1 MKKLILSLIGASLWT
16 VQGMAQQQLPKV
28 VDKNGNLMDMP
39 VFGSP
44 EAESIARKRCGTYM
58 ESLSNS
64 KNGQTRAV
72 STSPNYVPH
81 TGTIN
86 IPVILVEFKDQKFSV
101 NKPQKAFEQFFNG
114 TKQTDLGNGNQHNYG
129 SVSQYFQAM
138 SSNAFKPVFKVYGPV
153 TLDKNETYY
162 GGTSNNGSDE
172 KPNELINDA
181 INKLQ
186 ASGEAIKDATVFCNG
201 GTTVDCVY
209 IIYAGLGQNIGGA
222 NTTVWAKTGSASG
235 NTLVGKNIRWYSMAS
250 ELSGMKTKDGSI
262 MIAGVGVSC
271 HEFSHALGLPDIY
284 PSVGSSTGYAKNNQN
299 MEYWDLMDGG
309 EYTYNRGYCPTAYTA
324 WEKEQLNWPVT
335 IKTLSDDQQVTMTS
349 STEQGG
355 TAYKIVNPSN
365 NYEYFMLENIQK
377 KGWNSHQY
385 AAGLMV
391 YHVNEPSNGTIHM
404 GSHLNDI
411 KGYPGMAI
419 VPADG
424 LCATADLDA
433 NHKKV
438 LTLKGDSA
446 IYYFE
451 QMRGDLFPGTYSTL
465 ASLNVTELSD
475 ANAQPNWHWYK
486 SGNSGY
492 EDTNKALKNITLD
505 TSTGTVSFYY
515 VGDVAAGI
523 STIETSKEGKGR
535 IYTLDGR
542 YVGQDFNA
550 LPHGIYIIGG
560 KKIVKS

>member
-101 NKPQKAFEQFFNG
+101 NKPQEAFEQFFNG

-201 GTTVDCVY
+201 GTTVDCIY

-235 NTLVGKNIRWYSMAS
+235 NTLVGKSIRWYSMAS
-250 ELSGMKTKDGSI
+250 ELSGMKASEDSA

-284 PSVGSSTGYAKNNQN
+284 PTVSTSITGYAKNNQN

-309 EYTYNRGYCPTAYTA
+309 EYTYNGGYCPTPYTA
-324 WEKEQLNWPVT
+324 WEKEQLGWQVD
-335 IKTLSDDQQVTMTS
+335 IQTLDQSQSVTMPT

-355 TAYKIVNPSN
+355 TAYKIVNPN
-365 NYEYFMLENIQK
+365 NSHEYFMLECIQK
-377 KGWNSHQY
+377 KGWSTHQY

-391 YHVNEPSNGTIHM
+391 YHVNEPSDGTIYM
-404 GSHLNDI
+404 GTRLNDI

-419 VPADG
+419 VPADD
-424 LCATADLDA
+424 LCASYDID
-433 NHKKV
+433 NNRKNIVINGEKK
-438 LTLKGDSA
+438 S
-446 IYYFE
+446 YYIE
-451 QMRGDLFPGTYSTL
+451 QLRGDLFPGTFSSLQT
-465 ASLNVTELSD
+465 LNVTELSD
-475 ANAQPNWHWYK
+475 DHYRPNWHWYK
-486 SGNSGY
+486 TGNSGY
-492 EDTNKALKNITLD
+492 ENTNKALRNITYD
-505 TSTGTVSFYY
+505 SATGTVSFNYIH
-515 VGDVAAGI
+515 DTTTGI
-523 STIETSKEGKGR
+523 KGVERNEATTKR

-550 LPHGIYIIGG
+550 LPQGIYIIGG
-560 KKIVKS
+560 KKIVK

>member
-1 MKKLILSLIGASLWT
+1 MTAVSLWT

-44 EAESIARKRCGTYM
+44 EAENIARKRCGTYM

-81 TGTIN
+81 TGTVN

-101 NKPQKAFEQFFNG
+101 NTPQKAFEQFFNG
-114 TKQTDLGNGNQHNYG
+114 TTQADLGNGNQHNYG

-138 SSNAFKPVFKVYGPV
+138 SSKAFKPVFKVYGPV

-186 ASGEAIKDATVFCNG
+186 ASDDAIKDATVFCNG

-235 NTLVGKNIRWYSMAS
+235 NTLVNKSIRWYSMAS
-250 ELSGMKTKDGSI
+250 ELSGMKASEDSA

-284 PSVGSSTGYAKNNQN
+284 PTVSTSITGYAKNNQN

-309 EYTYNRGYCPTAYTA
+309 EYTYNGGYCPTPYTA
-324 WEKEQLNWPVT
+324 WEKEQLGWQVD
-335 IKTLSDDQQVTMTS
+335 IQTLDQSQSVTMPT

-355 TAYKIVNPSN
+355 TAYKIVNPN
-365 NYEYFMLENIQK
+365 NSHEYFMLECIQK
-377 KGWNSHQY
+377 K
-385 AAGLMV
+385 
-391 YHVNEPSNGTIHM
+391 
-404 GSHLNDI
+404 
-411 KGYPGMAI
+411 
-419 VPADG
+419 
-424 LCATADLDA
+424 
-433 NHKKV
+433 
-438 LTLKGDSA
+438 
-446 IYYFE
+446 
-451 QMRGDLFPGTYSTL
+451 
-465 ASLNVTELSD
+465 
-475 ANAQPNWHWYK
+475 
-486 SGNSGY
+486 
-492 EDTNKALKNITLD
+492 
-505 TSTGTVSFYY
+505 
-515 VGDVAAGI
+515 VGVHI
-523 STIETSKEGKGR
+523 NM
-535 IYTLDGR
+535 L
-542 YVGQDFNA
+542 QD
-550 LPHGIYIIGG
+550 
-560 KKIVKS
+560 

>member
-1 MKKLILSLIGASLWT
+1 MKKLILSLIAASLWT
-16 VQGMAQQQLPKV
+16 TQGRAQQLLPKV

-39 VFGSP
+39 IFGST
-44 EAESIARKRCGTYM
+44 EAENIAKKRCGTFM
-58 ESLSNS
+58 ESLNNS

-72 STSPNYVPH
+72 STSQNYVPNI
-81 TGTIN
+81 GTIN
-86 IPVILVEFKDQKFSV
+86 IPVILVEFKDQKFIV
-101 NKPQKAFEQFFNG
+101 NKPKEAFEQFFNG
-114 TKQTDLGNGNQHNYG
+114 TTQADLGNGNQHNYG

-138 SSNAFKPVFKVYGPV
+138 SSNTFNPVFKVYGPV
-153 TLDKNETYY
+153 TLDKDETYY
-162 GGTSNNGSDE
+162 GGSNDSGNDE
-172 KPNELINDA
+172 KPNQLIDDA
-181 INKLQ
+181 IAKLQ
-186 ASGEAIKDATVFCNG
+186 SSDEAIKDAAVFCNG

-222 NTTVWAKTGSASG
+222 NTTVWAKTGNASG
-235 NTLVGKNIRWYSMAS
+235 NKLVGKSIRWYSMAS
-250 ELSGMKTKDGSI
+250 ELSGMKASQDSVA
-262 MIAGVGVSC
+262 IAGVGVSC

-284 PSVGSSTGYAKNNQN
+284 PSVGKSTGYAKNNQN

-309 EYTYNRGYCPTAYTA
+309 EYTYNGGYCPTPYTA
-324 WEKEQLNWPVT
+324 WEKEQLGWQVD
-335 IKTLSDDQQVTMTS
+335 IQTLDQSQSVTMPT

-355 TAYKIVNPSN
+355 TAYKIVNPN
-365 NYEYFMLENIQK
+365 NSHEYFMLECIQK
-377 KGWNSHQY
+377 KGWSTHQY

-391 YHVNEPSNGTIHM
+391 YHVNEPSDGTIYM
-404 GSHLNDI
+404 GTRLNDI

-424 LCATADLDA
+424 LCASYDIKDNHAKVEINGKNAD
-433 NHKKV
+433 KY
-438 LTLKGDSA
+438 
-446 IYYFE
+446 IE
-451 QMRGDLFPGTYSTL
+451 QLRGDLFPGTYSTL

>member
-1 MKKLILSLIGASLWT
+1 MKKLLLSLIAASLWT
-16 VQGMAQQQLPKV
+16 MQGTAQQQLPKV

-39 VFGSP
+39 TFDSP
-44 EAESIARKRCGTYM
+44 EVEHIARKRCGTFM

-72 STSPNYVPH
+72 STTPNYVPH
-81 TGTIN
+81 EGTIN

-101 NKPQKAFEQFFNG
+101 NKPKEAFEQFFNG
-114 TKQTDLGNGNQHNYG
+114 TTQADLGNGNQHNYG

-138 SSNAFKPVFKVYGPV
+138 SRNTFNPVFKVYGPV
-153 TLDKNETYY
+153 TLDNDETYY
-162 GGTSNNGSDE
+162 GGTSSTGNDE
-172 KPNELINDA
+172 KPQQVISDA
-181 INKLQ
+181 IAKLQ
-186 ASGEAIKDATVFCNG
+186 ASDDAIADATEFCNG
-201 GTTVDCVY
+201 GSTIDCVY
-209 IIYAGLGQNIGGA
+209 ILYAGLGQNIGGA
-222 NTTVWAKTGSASG
+222 NTTIWAKTGGCSQ
-235 NTLVGKNIRWYSMAS
+235 TLLGKRIRWYSMAS
-250 ELSGMKTKDGSI
+250 ELSGLRATKDSVA
-262 MIAGVGVSC
+262 IAGIGVSC

-284 PSVGSSTGYAKNNQN
+284 PSVSNSSGYAKDNQN

-309 EYTYNRGYCPTAYTA
+309 EYTFNGGYCPTAYTA
-324 WEKEQLNWPVT
+324 WEKEQLNWPVS
-335 IKTLSDDQQVTMTS
+335 IETLSADQQVNMTT

-377 KGWNSHQY
+377 KGWNSRQY

-391 YHVNEPSNGTIHM
+391 YHVNEPNSGTIYM

-451 QMRGDLFPGTYSTL
+451 QLRGDLFPGTYSTL

-523 STIETSKEGKGR
+523 STIETSKEEKGR

>member
-39 VFGSP
+39 TFDSP
-44 EAESIARKRCGTYM
+44 EVEHIARKRCGTFM

-72 STSPNYVPH
+72 STTPNYVPH
-81 TGTIN
+81 EGTIN
-86 IPVILVEFKDQKFSV
+86 IPVILVEFEDQKFSV
-101 NKPQKAFEQFFNG
+101 NKPKEAFEQFFNR
-114 TKQTDLGNGNQHNYG
+114 TTQADLGNGNQHNYG

-138 SSNAFKPVFKVYGPV
+138 SSNTFNPVFKVYGPV
-153 TLDKNETYY
+153 TLDQNETYY
-162 GGTSNNGSDE
+162 GGTNASGNDE
-172 KPNELINDA
+172 KPNQLIDDA
-181 INKLQ
+181 IAKLQ

-222 NTTVWAKTGSASG
+222 NTTVWAKTGNASG
-235 NTLVGKNIRWYSMAS
+235 NTLVGKSIRWYSMAS
-250 ELSGMKTKDGSI
+250 ELSGMKASQDSVA
-262 MIAGVGVSC
+262 IAGVGVSC

-284 PSVGSSTGYAKNNQN
+284 PSVGTSTGYAKDNQN

-309 EYTYNRGYCPTAYTA
+309 EYTYNGGYCPTPYTA
-324 WEKEQLNWPVT
+324 WEKEQLGWQVD
-335 IKTLSDDQQVTMTS
+335 IQTLDQSQSVTMPT
-349 STEQGG
+349 STEQRG

-365 NYEYFMLENIQK
+365 SHEYFMLENIQK
-377 KGWNSHQY
+377 KGWNTHQY

-391 YHVNEPSNGTIHM
+391 YHVNEPSNAINMWTK
-404 GSHLNDI
+404 LND
-411 KGYPGMAI
+411 KEGYPGMAI
-419 VPADG
+419 VPADS
-424 LCATADLDA
+424 LCASYDID
-433 NHKKV
+433 NNRRSIVINGKEEN
-438 LTLKGDSA
+438 
-446 IYYFE
+446 YYYE
-451 QMRGDLFPGTYSTL
+451 QLCGDLFPGTFSRLET
-465 ASLNVTELSD
+465 LNVTELSD
-475 ANAQPNWHWYK
+475 DHYRPNWHWYK

-492 EDTNKALKNITLD
+492 ENTNKALRNITYD
-505 TSTGTVSFYY
+505 RSTGIVSFDY
-515 VGDVAAGI
+515 VHDTTTGI
-523 STIETSKEGKGR
+523 KGVERNEATTKR

-560 KKIVKS
+560 RKIVK

>member
-1 MKKLILSLIGASLWT
+1 MKKLLLSLIAASLWT
-16 VQGMAQQQLPKV
+16 TQGRAQQLLPKV

-39 VFGSP
+39 IFGSP
-44 EAESIARKRCGTYM
+44 EAENIAKKRCGTYM
-58 ESLSNS
+58 ENISNS

-72 STSPNYVPH
+72 SSSANYVPH
-81 TGTIN
+81 TGTVY
-86 IPVILVEFKDQKFSV
+86 IPVILVQFNDQKFSV
-101 NKPQKAFEQFFNG
+101 NKLKEAFEQFFNG
-114 TKQTDLGNGNQHNYG
+114 TTQADLGNGNQHNYG

-138 SSNAFKPVFKVYGPV
+138 SRNTFNPVFKVYGPV
-153 TLDKNETYY
+153 TLDKDETYY
-162 GGTSNNGSDE
+162 GGSNDSGNDE
-172 KPNELINDA
+172 KPNQLIDDA
-181 INKLQ
+181 IAKLQ
-186 ASGEAIKDATVFCNG
+186 SSDEAIKDATVFCKDG
-201 GTTVDCVY
+201 KTVDCIY
-209 IIYAGLGQNIGGA
+209 ILYAGLGQNIGGA
-222 NTTVWAKTGSASG
+222 NTTVWAKTGSAGG

-284 PSVGSSTGYAKNNQN
+284 PSVGTSTGYAKNNQN

-324 WEKEQLNWPVT
+324 WEKEQLGWPVD
-335 IKTLSDDQQVTMTS
+335 IQALDESQSVTMPT

-355 TAYKIVNPSN
+355 TAYKIVNPN
-365 NYEYFMLENIQK
+365 NSHEYFMLENIQK
-377 KGWNSHQY
+377 KGWNTYQY

-391 YHVNEPSNGTIHM
+391 YHVNEPSSGTIYM
-404 GSHLNDI
+404 GTKLNDNE
-411 KGYPGMAI
+411 GYPGMAI

-424 LCATADLDA
+424 LCASADLEA
-433 NHKKV
+433 NKKTV
-438 LTLKGDSA
+438 EINGKKTS
-446 IYYFE
+446 YYME
-451 QMRGDLFPGTYSTL
+451 QLRGDLFPGTYSTL

-523 STIETSKEGKGR
+523 STIETSKEEKGR

-560 KKIVKS
+560 KKIVK

>member
-1 MKKLILSLIGASLWT
+1 MKKLLLSLIAASLWT
-16 VQGMAQQQLPKV
+16 MQGTAQQQFPKV
-28 VDKNGNLMDMP
+28 VDKDGNSMDMP
-39 VFGSP
+39 LFDSP
-44 EAESIARKRCGTYM
+44 EANNIATKRCGTWM
-58 ESLSNS
+58 KSTNS
-64 KNGQTRAV
+64 SSQIPSRAV
-72 STSPNYVPH
+72 SSSQDYVKS
-81 TGTIN
+81 TGRVV
-86 IPVILVEFKDQKFSV
+86 IPVILVQFKDVQFTV
-101 NKPQKAFEQFFNG
+101 NSPKQAFDQFFNG
-114 TKQTDLGNGNQHNYG
+114 TTQHNLGNGNQHNYG
-129 SVSQYFQAM
+129 SVAQYFAAM
-138 SSNAFKPVFKVYGPV
+138 SSNAFTPVFKVYGPV
-153 TLDKNETYY
+153 TLDNDETYY
-162 GGTSNNGSDE
+162 GGTSSTGNDE
-172 KPNELINDA
+172 KPQQVISDA
-181 INKLQ
+181 IAKLQ
-186 ASGEAIKDATVFCNG
+186 ASDDAIADATEFCNG
-201 GTTVDCVY
+201 GSTIDCVY
-209 IIYAGLGQNIGGA
+209 ILYAGLGQNIGGA
-222 NTTVWAKTGSASG
+222 NTTIWAKTGGCSQ
-235 NTLVGKNIRWYSMAS
+235 TLLGKRIRWYSMAS
-250 ELSGMKTKDGSI
+250 ELSGLRATKDSVA
-262 MIAGVGVSC
+262 IAGIGVSC

-284 PSVGSSTGYAKNNQN
+284 PSVGTSTGYAKDNQN

-324 WEKEQLNWPVT
+324 WEKEQLNWLVT

-492 EDTNKALKNITLD
+492 EKTHKALRNITYD
-505 TSTGTVSFYY
+505 TSTGIVSFNYIH
-515 VGDVAAGI
+515 DTTTGI
-523 STIETSKEGKGR
+523 KGFFCMDTSTKR

-550 LPHGIYIIGG
+550 LPHGIYITGG
-560 KKIVKS
+560 RKIVK

>member
-1 MKKLILSLIGASLWT
+1 MKKLLLSLIAASLWT
-16 VQGMAQQQLPKV
+16 MQGTAQQQLPKV
-28 VDKNGNLMDMP
+28 VDKNGNLMNMP
-39 VFGSP
+39 MFGSP
-44 EAESIARKRCGTYM
+44 EAENIALRRCGTFM

-72 STSPNYVPH
+72 STTPNYVPH
-81 TGTIN
+81 EGTIN

-101 NKPQKAFEQFFNG
+101 NKPKEAFEQFFNG
-114 TKQTDLGNGNQHNYG
+114 TTQADLGNGNQHNYG
-129 SVSQYFQAM
+129 SVAQYFQAM
-138 SSNAFKPVFKVYGPV
+138 SSNEFKPVFKVYGPV
-153 TLDKNETYY
+153 TLDQNETYY
-162 GGTSNNGSDE
+162 GGTNASGNDE
-172 KPNELINDA
+172 KPNQLINDA

-186 ASGEAIKDATVFCNG
+186 ASDEAIKDATVFCKDG
-201 GTTVDCVY
+201 KTVDCIY
-209 IIYAGLGQNIGGA
+209 ILYAGLGQNIGGA
-222 NTTVWAKTGSASG
+222 NTTVWAKTGSAGG

-309 EYTYNRGYCPTAYTA
+309 EYTYNGGYCPTPYTA
-324 WEKEQLNWPVT
+324 WEKEQLGWPVD
-335 IKTLSDDQQVTMTS
+335 IQTLDKNQSVTMPT

-365 NYEYFMLENIQK
+365 SHEYFMLENIQK
-377 KGWNSHQY
+377 KGWNTYQY

-391 YHVNEPSNGTIHM
+391 YHVNEPSSGTIYM
-404 GSHLNDI
+404 GTKLNDNE
-411 KGYPGMAI
+411 GYPGMAI

-424 LCATADLDA
+424 LCASADLEA
-433 NHKKV
+433 NKKTV
-438 LTLKGDSA
+438 EINGKKTS
-446 IYYFE
+446 YYME
-451 QMRGDLFPGTYSTL
+451 QLRGDLFPGTYSTL

>member
-1 MKKLILSLIGASLWT
+1 MKKLLLSLIAASLWT
-16 VQGMAQQQLPKV
+16 MQGTAQQQLPKV

-39 VFGSP
+39 TFDSP
-44 EAESIARKRCGTYM
+44 EVEHIARKRCGTFM

-72 STSPNYVPH
+72 STTPNYVPH
-81 TGTIN
+81 EGTIN

-101 NKPQKAFEQFFNG
+101 NKPKEAFEQFFNG
-114 TKQTDLGNGNQHNYG
+114 TTQADLGNGNQHNYG

-138 SSNAFKPVFKVYGPV
+138 SSNTFNPVFKVYGPV
-153 TLDKNETYY
+153 TLDQNETYY
-162 GGTSNNGSDE
+162 GGKNASGNDE
-172 KPNELINDA
+172 KPNQLINDA
-181 INKLQ
+181 IAKLQ
-186 ASGEAIKDATVFCNG
+186 SSDEAIKDATVFCNG

-309 EYTYNRGYCPTAYTA
+309 EYTYNGGYCPTPYTA
-324 WEKEQLNWPVT
+324 WEKEQLGWPVD
-335 IKTLSDDQQVTMTS
+335 IQTLDKNQSVTMPTS
-349 STEQGG
+349 KEQGG

-365 NYEYFMLENIQK
+365 SHEYFLLENIQK
-377 KGWNSHQY
+377 KGWNTHQY
-385 AAGLMV
+385 AYGLMV
-391 YHVNEPSNGTIHM
+391 YHVNEPSNAINMWTK
-404 GSHLNDI
+404 LNDNE
-411 KGYPGMAI
+411 GYPGMAI

-424 LCATADLDA
+424 LCASADKQE
-433 NHKKV
+433 N
-438 LTLKGDSA
+438 KGSVE
-446 IYYFE
+446 INGEKESYYIE
-451 QMRGDLFPGTYSTL
+451 QLRGDLFPGTFSRLET
-465 ASLNVTELSD
+465 LNVTELSD
-475 ANAQPNWHWYK
+475 DHYRPNWHWYK

-492 EDTNKALKNITLD
+492 EKTNKALQNITYD
-505 TSTGTVSFYY
+505 TTTGTVAFNYIH
-515 VGDVAAGI
+515 DTTTGI
-523 STIETSKEGKGR
+523 KGIERMEATTKR

-542 YVGQDFNA
+542 YVGTDFNA

-560 KKIVKS
+560 KKIVK

>member
-44 EAESIARKRCGTYM
+44 EAENIARKRCGTYM

-114 TKQTDLGNGNQHNYG
+114 TTQANLGNGNQYNYG

-138 SSNAFKPVFKVYGPV
+138 SSKTFNPVFKVYGPV
-153 TLDKNETYY
+153 TLDKDETYY
-162 GGTSNNGSDE
+162 GGSNNSGNDE
-172 KPNELINDA
+172 KPNQLINDA
-181 INKLQ
+181 IAKLQ
-186 ASGEAIKDATVFCNG
+186 ASDEAIKDATVFCKD
-201 GTTVDCVY
+201 GTTVDCIY

-222 NTTVWAKTGSASG
+222 NTTVWAKTGNASG
-235 NTLVGKNIRWYSMAS
+235 NKLVNKSIRWYSMAS
-250 ELSGMKTKDGSI
+250 ELSGMKDKEGNAF
-262 MIAGVGVSC
+262 IAGIGVSC

-284 PSVGSSTGYAKNNQN
+284 PTVSTSITGYAKNNQN

-309 EYTYNRGYCPTAYTA
+309 EYTYNGGYCPTPYTA
-324 WEKEQLNWPVT
+324 WEKEQLGWEVD
-335 IKTLSDDQQVTMTS
+335 IQTLDQSQTVTMST

-355 TAYKIVNPSN
+355 TAYKIVNPNNSN
-365 NYEYFMLENIQK
+365 EYFMLESIQK
-377 KGWNSHQY
+377 KGWSTYQY

-391 YHVNEPSNGTIHM
+391 YHVNEPSNGTIYM
-404 GSHLNDI
+404 GTRLNDI
-411 KGYPGMAI
+411 EGYPGMAI
-419 VPADG
+419 VPADD
-424 LCATADLDA
+424 LCASYDID
-433 NHKKV
+433 NNRKNIVINGEKK
-438 LTLKGDSA
+438 S
-446 IYYFE
+446 YYIE
-451 QMRGDLFPGTYSTL
+451 QLRGDLFPGTFSSLQT
-465 ASLNVTELSD
+465 LNVTELSD
-475 ANAQPNWHWYK
+475 DHYRPNWHWYK
-486 SGNSGY
+486 TGNSGY
-492 EDTNKALKNITLD
+492 ENTNKALRNITYD
-505 TSTGTVSFYY
+505 RATGTVSFNYIH
-515 VGDVAAGI
+515 DTTTGI
-523 STIETSKEGKGR
+523 KGVERNEATTKR

-560 KKIVKS
+560 KKIVK

>member
-1 MKKLILSLIGASLWT
+1 MKKLLLSLIAASLWT
-16 VQGMAQQQLPKV
+16 MQGTAQQQLPKV
-28 VDKNGNLMDMP
+28 VDKNGNLMNMP
-39 VFGSP
+39 MFGSP
-44 EAESIARKRCGTYM
+44 EAENIALRRCGTFM

-72 STSPNYVPH
+72 STTPNYVPH
-81 TGTIN
+81 EGTIN

-101 NKPQKAFEQFFNG
+101 NKPKEAFEQFFNG
-114 TKQTDLGNGNQHNYG
+114 TTQADLGNGNQHNYG
-129 SVSQYFQAM
+129 SVAQYFQAM
-138 SSNAFKPVFKVYGPV
+138 SRNRFNPVFTVYGPV
-153 TLDKNETYY
+153 TLDQNETYY
-162 GGTSNNGSDE
+162 GGTNSSGNDE
-172 KPNELINDA
+172 KPNQLINDA
-181 INKLQ
+181 IAKLQ
-186 ASGEAIKDATVFCNG
+186 SSDEAIKDATVFCNG

-222 NTTVWAKTGSASG
+222 NTTVWAKTGNASG
-235 NTLVGKNIRWYSMAS
+235 NKLVGKSIRWYSMAS
-250 ELSGMKTKDGSI
+250 ELSGMKASQDSVA
-262 MIAGVGVSC
+262 IAGVGVSC

-284 PSVGSSTGYAKNNQN
+284 PSVSSSTGYAKNNQN

-309 EYTYNRGYCPTAYTA
+309 EYTYNGGYCPTPYTA
-324 WEKEQLNWPVT
+324 WEKEQLGWKVD
-335 IKTLSDDQQVTMTS
+335 IQTLDKNQSVTMPT

-365 NYEYFMLENIQK
+365 SHEYFMLENIQK
-377 KGWNSHQY
+377 KGWNTYQY

-391 YHVNEPSNGTIHM
+391 YHVNEPSSGTISM
-404 GSHLNDI
+404 GTKLNDNE
-411 KGYPGMAI
+411 GYPGMAI

-424 LCATADLDA
+424 LCASADLEA
-433 NHKKV
+433 NKKTV
-438 LTLKGDSA
+438 EINGKKTS
-446 IYYFE
+446 YYME
-451 QMRGDLFPGTYSTL
+451 QLRGDLFPGTYSTL

-505 TSTGTVSFYY
+505 TSTGKVSFYY

>member
-1 MKKLILSLIGASLWT
+1 MKKLLLSLIAASLWT
-16 VQGMAQQQLPKV
+16 MQGTAQQQLPKV

-39 VFGSP
+39 TFDSP
-44 EAESIARKRCGTYM
+44 EVEHIARKRCGTFM

-72 STSPNYVPH
+72 STTPNYVPH
-81 TGTIN
+81 EGTIN

-101 NKPQKAFEQFFNG
+101 NKPKEAFEQFFNG
-114 TKQTDLGNGNQHNYG
+114 TTQADLGNGNQHNYG

-138 SSNAFKPVFKVYGPV
+138 SSNTFNPVFKVYGPV
-153 TLDKNETYY
+153 TLDQNETYY
-162 GGTSNNGSDE
+162 GGTNASGNDE
-172 KPNELINDA
+172 KPNQLIDDA
-181 INKLQ
+181 IAKLK
-186 ASGEAIKDATVFCNG
+186 SSDEAIKDATVFCNG

-222 NTTVWAKTGSASG
+222 STTVWAKTGSASG
-235 NTLVGKNIRWYSMAS
+235 NTLVGRNIRWYSMAS

-284 PSVGSSTGYAKNNQN
+284 PSVGTSTGYAKNNQN

-309 EYTYNRGYCPTAYTA
+309 EYTYNGGYCPTPYTA
-324 WEKEQLNWPVT
+324 WEKEQLGWPVD
-335 IKTLSDDQQVTMTS
+335 IQTLDENQSVTMPTS
-349 STEQGG
+349 TGQGG

-365 NYEYFMLENIQK
+365 CHEYFLLENIQK
-377 KGWNSHQY
+377 KGWNTHQY
-385 AAGLMV
+385 AYGLMV
-391 YHVNEPSNGTIHM
+391 YHVNEPSNGTIYM
-404 GSHLNDI
+404 DTRLND
-411 KGYPGMAI
+411 KEGYPGMAI

-424 LCATADLDA
+424 LCASADLEA
-433 NHKKV
+433 NKKTV
-438 LTLKGDSA
+438 EINGKKTS
-446 IYYFE
+446 YYME
-451 QMRGDLFPGTYSTL
+451 QLRGDLFPGTYSTL

-523 STIETSKEGKGR
+523 STIETSKEEKGR

>member
-1 MKKLILSLIGASLWT
+1 MKKLLLSLIAASLWT
-16 VQGMAQQQLPKV
+16 MQGTAQQQLPKV

-39 VFGSP
+39 TFDSP
-44 EAESIARKRCGTYM
+44 EVEHIARKRCGTFM

-72 STSPNYVPH
+72 STTPNYVPH
-81 TGTIN
+81 EGTIN

-101 NKPQKAFEQFFNG
+101 NKPKEAFEQFFNG
-114 TKQTDLGNGNQHNYG
+114 TTQADLGNGNQHNYG

-138 SSNAFKPVFKVYGPV
+138 SSKTFNPVFKVYGPV
-153 TLDKNETYY
+153 TLDKDETYY
-162 GGTSNNGSDE
+162 GGSNDSGNDE
-172 KPNELINDA
+172 KPNQLIDDA
-181 INKLQ
+181 IAKLQ
-186 ASGEAIKDATVFCNG
+186 SSDEAIKDAAVFCNG

-222 NTTVWAKTGSASG
+222 NTTVWAKTGNASG
-235 NTLVGKNIRWYSMAS
+235 NKLVGKSIRWYSMAS
-250 ELSGMKTKDGSI
+250 ELSGMKASQDSVA
-262 MIAGVGVSC
+262 IAGVGVSC

-284 PSVGSSTGYAKNNQN
+284 PSVSSSTGYAKDNQN

-309 EYTYNRGYCPTAYTA
+309 EYTYNGGYCPTPYTA
-324 WEKEQLNWPVT
+324 WEKEQQGWKVD
-335 IKTLSDDQQVTMTS
+335 IQTLDKNQSVTMPT

-365 NYEYFMLENIQK
+365 SHEYFMLENIQK
-377 KGWNSHQY
+377 KGWNTYQY

-391 YHVNEPSNGTIHM
+391 YHVNEPSNGTIYM
-404 GSHLNDI
+404 GTKLNDTA
-411 KGYPGMAI
+411 GYPGMAI

-424 LCATADLDA
+424 LCASADLEA
-433 NHKKV
+433 NKKTV
-438 LTLKGDSA
+438 EINGKKTS
-446 IYYFE
+446 YYME
-451 QMRGDLFPGTYSTL
+451 QLRGDLFPGTYSTL

-486 SGNSGY
+486 SGKSGY
-492 EDTNKALKNITLD
+492 EKTNKALQNITYD
-505 TSTGTVSFYY
+505 TTTGTVAFNY
-515 VGDVAAGI
+515 VHDTTTGI
-523 STIETSKEGKGR
+523 KGIEHTGATTKR

-560 KKIVKS
+560 KKIVR

>member
-1 MKKLILSLIGASLWT
+1 MKKLLLSLIAASLWT
-16 VQGMAQQQLPKV
+16 MQGTAQQQLPKV

-39 VFGSP
+39 TFDSP
-44 EAESIARKRCGTYM
+44 EVEHIARKRCGTFM

-72 STSPNYVPH
+72 STTPNYVPH
-81 TGTIN
+81 EGTIN

-101 NKPQKAFEQFFNG
+101 NKPKEAFEQFFNG
-114 TKQTDLGNGNQHNYG
+114 TTQADLGNGNQHNYG

-138 SSNAFKPVFKVYGPV
+138 SSNTFNPVFKVYGPV
-153 TLDKNETYY
+153 TLDQNETYY
-162 GGTSNNGSDE
+162 GGTNASGNDE
-172 KPNELINDA
+172 KPNQLIDDA
-181 INKLQ
+181 IAKLK
-186 ASGEAIKDATVFCNG
+186 SSDEAIKDATVFCNG

-222 NTTVWAKTGSASG
+222 STTVWAKTGSASG
-235 NTLVGKNIRWYSMAS
+235 NTLVGRNIRWYSMAS

-284 PSVGSSTGYAKNNQN
+284 PSVGTSTGYAKNNQN

-309 EYTYNRGYCPTAYTA
+309 EYTYNGGYCPTPYTA
-324 WEKEQLNWPVT
+324 WEKEQLGWPVD
-335 IKTLSDDQQVTMTS
+335 IQTLDENQSVTMPTS
-349 STEQGG
+349 TGQGG

-365 NYEYFMLENIQK
+365 CHEYFLLENIQK
-377 KGWNSHQY
+377 KGWNTHQY
-385 AAGLMV
+385 AYGLMV
-391 YHVNEPSNGTIHM
+391 YHVNEPSNGTIYM
-404 GSHLNDI
+404 DTRLND
-411 KGYPGMAI
+411 KEGYPGMAI

-424 LCATADLDA
+424 LCASADLEA
-433 NHKKV
+433 NKKNV
-438 LTLKGDSA
+438 EINGKKTS
-446 IYYFE
+446 YYME
-451 QMRGDLFPGTYSTL
+451 QLRGDLFPGTYSTL

-523 STIETSKEGKGR
+523 STIETSKEEKGR

>member
-16 VQGMAQQQLPKV
+16 TQGMAQQQLPKV

-44 EAESIARKRCGTYM
+44 EAENIARKRCGTYM

-72 STSPNYVPH
+72 GTSPNYVPH

-101 NKPQKAFEQFFNG
+101 NKPKEAFEQFFNG
-114 TKQTDLGNGNQHNYG
+114 TTQANLGNGNQYNYG

-138 SSNAFKPVFKVYGPV
+138 SSKTFNPVFKVYGPV
-153 TLDKNETYY
+153 TLDKDETYY
-162 GGTSNNGSDE
+162 GGTSNNGNDE
-172 KPNELINDA
+172 KPNALINDA
-181 INKLQ
+181 ITKLQ
-186 ASGEAIKDATVFCNG
+186 ASDEAIKDAAVFCNG

-209 IIYAGLGQNIGGA
+209 IIYAGVGQNINGA
-222 NTTVWAKTGSASG
+222 NTTVWAKTGNASG
-235 NTLVGKNIRWYSMAS
+235 NTLVNKSIRWYSMAS
-250 ELSGMKTKDGSI
+250 ELSGMKASQDSVA
-262 MIAGVGVSC
+262 IAGVGVSC

-284 PSVGSSTGYAKNNQN
+284 PSVGKSTGYAKNNQN

-309 EYTYNRGYCPTAYTA
+309 EYTYNGGYCPTPYTA
-324 WEKEQLNWPVT
+324 WEKEQLGWPVD
-335 IKTLSDDQQVTMTS
+335 IQTLDKNQSVTMPT

-365 NYEYFMLENIQK
+365 SHEYFMLENIQK
-377 KGWNSHQY
+377 KGWNTYQY

-391 YHVNEPSNGTIHM
+391 YHVNEPSSGTIYM
-404 GSHLNDI
+404 GTKLNDNE
-411 KGYPGMAI
+411 GYPGMAI

-424 LCATADLDA
+424 LCASADLEA
-433 NHKKV
+433 NKKNV
-438 LTLKGDSA
+438 EINGKKTS
-446 IYYFE
+446 YYME
-451 QMRGDLFPGTYSTL
+451 QLRGDLFPGTYSTL

>member
-1 MKKLILSLIGASLWT
+1 MKKLILSLVGASLWT

-28 VDKNGNLMDMP
+28 VDENGNLMDMP

-44 EAESIARKRCGTYM
+44 EAESIARKRCGTNM

-72 STSPNYVPH
+72 GTSPNYVPH
-81 TGTIN
+81 TGTVN

-101 NKPQKAFEQFFNG
+101 NKPKEAFKQFFNG
-114 TKQTDLGNGNQHNYG
+114 TTQANLGNGNQHNYG

-138 SSNAFKPVFKVYGPV
+138 SSNTFNPVFKVYGPV
-153 TLDKNETYY
+153 TLDQNETYY
-162 GGTSNNGSDE
+162 GGTNASGNDE
-172 KPNELINDA
+172 KPNQLIDDA
-181 INKLQ
+181 IAKLQ

-222 NTTVWAKTGSASG
+222 NTTVWAKTGNASG
-235 NTLVGKNIRWYSMAS
+235 NTLVGKSIRWYSMAS
-250 ELSGMKTKDGSI
+250 ELSGMKASQDSVA
-262 MIAGVGVSC
+262 IAGVGVSC

-284 PSVGSSTGYAKNNQN
+284 PSVGTSTGYAKNNQN

-309 EYTYNRGYCPTAYTA
+309 EYTYNGGYCPTPYTA
-324 WEKEQLNWPVT
+324 WEKEQLGWQVD
-335 IKTLSDDQQVTMTS
+335 IQTLDQSQSVTMPT

-365 NYEYFMLENIQK
+365 SHEYFMLENIQK
-377 KGWNSHQY
+377 KGWNTHQY

-391 YHVNEPSNGTIHM
+391 YHVNEPSNAINMWTK
-404 GSHLNDI
+404 LND
-411 KGYPGMAI
+411 KEGYPGMAI
-419 VPADG
+419 VPADS
-424 LCATADLDA
+424 LCASYDID
-433 NHKKV
+433 NNRRSIVINGKEEN
-438 LTLKGDSA
+438 
-446 IYYFE
+446 YYYE
-451 QMRGDLFPGTYSTL
+451 QLCGDLFPGTFSRLET
-465 ASLNVTELSD
+465 LNVTELSD
-475 ANAQPNWHWYK
+475 DHYRPNWHWYK

-492 EDTNKALKNITLD
+492 EKTHKALRNITYD
-505 TSTGTVSFYY
+505 TSTGIVSFNYIH
-515 VGDVAAGI
+515 DTTTGI
-523 STIETSKEGKGR
+523 KGIERTETTTKR

-560 KKIVKS
+560 RKIVK

>member
-1 MKKLILSLIGASLWT
+1 MTAVSLWT

-44 EAESIARKRCGTYM
+44 EAENIARKRCGTYM

-81 TGTIN
+81 TGTVN

-101 NKPQKAFEQFFNG
+101 NTPQKAFEQFFNG
-114 TKQTDLGNGNQHNYG
+114 TTQADLGNGNQHNYG

-138 SSNAFKPVFKVYGPV
+138 SSKAFKPVFKVYGPV

-186 ASGEAIKDATVFCNG
+186 ASDDAIKDATVFCNG

-235 NTLVGKNIRWYSMAS
+235 NTLVNKSIRWYSMAS
-250 ELSGMKTKDGSI
+250 ELSGMKASEDSA

-284 PSVGSSTGYAKNNQN
+284 PTVSTSITGYAKNNQN

-309 EYTYNRGYCPTAYTA
+309 EYTYNGGYCPTPYTA
-324 WEKEQLNWPVT
+324 WEKE
-335 IKTLSDDQQVTMTS
+335 
-349 STEQGG
+349 
-355 TAYKIVNPSN
+355 
-365 NYEYFMLENIQK
+365 
-377 KGWNSHQY
+377 
-385 AAGLMV
+385 
-391 YHVNEPSNGTIHM
+391 
-404 GSHLNDI
+404 
-411 KGYPGMAI
+411 
-419 VPADG
+419 
-424 LCATADLDA
+424 
-433 NHKKV
+433 
-438 LTLKGDSA
+438 
-446 IYYFE
+446 
-451 QMRGDLFPGTYSTL
+451 
-465 ASLNVTELSD
+465 
-475 ANAQPNWHWYK
+475 
-486 SGNSGY
+486 
-492 EDTNKALKNITLD
+492 
-505 TSTGTVSFYY
+505 
-515 VGDVAAGI
+515 
-523 STIETSKEGKGR
+523 
-535 IYTLDGR
+535 
-542 YVGQDFNA
+542 
-550 LPHGIYIIGG
+550 
-560 KKIVKS
+560 

>member
-1 MKKLILSLIGASLWT
+1 MKKLLLSLIAASLWT
-16 VQGMAQQQLPKV
+16 TQGRAQQLLPKV

-39 VFGSP
+39 IFGSP
-44 EAESIARKRCGTYM
+44 EAENIAKKRCGTFM
-58 ESLSNS
+58 ESLNNS

-72 STSPNYVPH
+72 STSQNYVPN

-86 IPVILVEFKDQKFSV
+86 IPVILVEFKDQKFIV
-101 NKPQKAFEQFFNG
+101 NKPKEAFEQFFNG
-114 TKQTDLGNGNQHNYG
+114 TTQADLGNGNQHNYG

-138 SSNAFKPVFKVYGPV
+138 SSNTFNPVFKVYGPV
-153 TLDKNETYY
+153 TLDKDETYY
-162 GGTSNNGSDE
+162 GGSNDSGNDE
-172 KPNELINDA
+172 KPNQLINDA
-181 INKLQ
+181 IAKLQ
-186 ASGEAIKDATVFCNG
+186 SSDEAIKDVTVFCNG

-222 NTTVWAKTGSASG
+222 NTTVWAKTGSAGG

-309 EYTYNRGYCPTAYTA
+309 EYTYNGGYCPTPYTA
-324 WEKEQLNWPVT
+324 WEKEQLGWPVD
-335 IKTLSDDQQVTMTS
+335 IQTLDKNQFVTMPT

-365 NYEYFMLENIQK
+365 SHEYFMLENIQRT
-377 KGWNSHQY
+377 GWNTQQY

-391 YHVNEPSNGTIHM
+391 YHVNEPSNGTIYM
-404 GSHLNDI
+404 GTKLNDTA
-411 KGYPGMAI
+411 GYPGMAI

-424 LCATADLDA
+424 LCASADLEA
-433 NHKKV
+433 NKKTV
-438 LTLKGDSA
+438 EINGKKTS
-446 IYYFE
+446 YYME
-451 QMRGDLFPGTYSTL
+451 QLRGDLFPGTYSTL

-505 TSTGTVSFYY
+505 TSTGKVSFYY

-523 STIETSKEGKGR
+523 STIETSKEEKGR

-542 YVGQDFNA
+542 YVGQDFNT

-560 KKIVKS
+560 KKIVK

>member
-1 MKKLILSLIGASLWT
+1 MKKLLLSMTAVSLWT

-86 IPVILVEFKDQKFSV
+86 IPVILVEFNDQKFSV
-101 NKPQKAFEQFFNG
+101 NDPKEAFDQFFNG
-114 TKQTDLGNGNQHNYG
+114 TTQADLGNGNQNNYG
-129 SVSQYFQAM
+129 SVLQYFQVM
-138 SSNAFKPVFKVYGPV
+138 SSNTFKPVFKVYGPV
-153 TLDKNETYY
+153 TLDQDETFY
-162 GGTSNNGSDE
+162 GGTNDSGNDE
-172 KPNELINDA
+172 KPNKLIDDA
-181 INKLQ
+181 IAKLQ
-186 ASGEAIKDATVFCNG
+186 ASDEAIKDATVFCKD

-209 IIYAGLGQNIGGA
+209 IIYAGVGQNIGGA
-222 NTTVWAKTGSASG
+222 NTTVWAKTGNASG
-235 NTLVGKNIRWYSMAS
+235 NTLVSKSIRWYSMAS
-250 ELSGMKTKDGSI
+250 ELSGMKASEDSA

-284 PSVGSSTGYAKNNQN
+284 PSVGTSSGYAKNNQN
-299 MEYWDLMDGG
+299 MEFWDLMDGG
-309 EYTYNRGYCPTAYTA
+309 EYTYNGGYCPTPYTA
-324 WEKEQLNWPVT
+324 WEKEQLGWSVN
-335 IKTLSDDQQVTMTS
+335 IQTLDESQSVTMPT

-355 TAYKIVNPSN
+355 TAYKIVNPYNSH
-365 NYEYFMLENIQK
+365 EYFMLECIQK
-377 KGWNSHQY
+377 KGWNKHQY

-391 YHVNEPSNGTIHM
+391 YHVNEPSNGTIYM
-404 GSHLNDI
+404 GTRLNDA

-424 LCATADLDA
+424 LCASADLKENRDSVEI
-433 NHKKV
+433 NGKKESFY
-438 LTLKGDSA
+438 T
-446 IYYFE
+446 E
-451 QMRGDLFPGTYSTL
+451 QLLGDLFPGTFSRL
-465 ASLNVTELSD
+465 QPLNVTELSVD
-475 ANAQPNWHWYK
+475 HYRPNWHWYK
-486 SGNSGY
+486 TGNSGY
-492 EDTNKALKNITLD
+492 ENTNKALRNITYD
-505 TSTGTVSFYY
+505 TSTGIVSFDY
-515 VGDVAAGI
+515 VHDTTTDIKGI
-523 STIETSKEGKGR
+523 EHNGTTTKR

-560 KKIVKS
+560 KKIVK